1 MTFFKVTG
9 PPSAYLRVQVRV
21 ETKTLS
27 LVQLDPAHQA
37 LIDRMLELIENG
49 RNCRQI
55 AEYLNYEGVLSWT
68 GKRFYPALVF
78 GVIRKARLKAS
89 RRCVEKIGNLV
100 VKFQKS

>member
-1 MTFFKVTG
+1 LTFFGVKIQ
-9 PPSAYLRVQVRV
+9 PSACLGVQVKI
-21 ETKTLS
+21 ETKALS
-27 LVQLDPAHQA
+27 LVYLDPAHQA
-37 LIDRMLELIENG
+37 LIDRILELKENG

-55 AEYLNYEGVLSWT
+55 AEYLNDEGVPSWT